1 MDCQQLQNIRNTI
14 ENFKDKNH
22 HLEILW
28 KIQKNNVLY
37 TENRN
42 GCFINLT
49 LLDPKIIQEIVN
61 YINFVKEQNKKLKIT
76 EKLKES
82 YKLQYFE
89 KDNKACTRS
98 ICNSNA
104 TWFR

>member
-1 MDCQQLQNIRNTI
+1 MDYQQLQNIRNTI
-14 ENFKDKNH
+14 EKFNNKNH
-22 HLEILW
+22 HLEILS
-28 KIQKNNVLY
+28 ILQKNNVLF

-49 LLDPKIIQEIVN
+49 LLEPKIIQEIVN
-61 YINFVKEQNKKLKIT
+61 YINFVKEQNKQLNIT
-76 EKLKES
+76 EQLKES

-89 KDNKACTRS
+89 KDNKDCTES

-104 TWFR
+104 M